1 MKALDEIY
9 KIYTLLHLWN
19 PIEKPRKA
27 LRASVL
33 RTKHTAPEKKLSD
46 RSSDAWGSR
55 EKRVH
60 TGTLLYQRE

>member
-1 MKALDEIY
+1 MLNTRVKALDEIY
-9 KIYTLLHLWN
+9 KIYRLLHLWN

-27 LRASVL
+27 LLAS
-33 RTKHTAPEKKLSD
+33 TAPEKKLSD
-46 RSSDAWGSR
+46 RSSAAWGSH

>member
-9 KIYTLLHLWN
+9 KIYIILQLWN
-19 PIEKPRKA
+19 PIENPWKM
-27 LRASVL
+27 LLASVL

-46 RSSDAWGSR
+46 RSSHAWGNR

-60 TGTLLYQRE
+60 TSAPL